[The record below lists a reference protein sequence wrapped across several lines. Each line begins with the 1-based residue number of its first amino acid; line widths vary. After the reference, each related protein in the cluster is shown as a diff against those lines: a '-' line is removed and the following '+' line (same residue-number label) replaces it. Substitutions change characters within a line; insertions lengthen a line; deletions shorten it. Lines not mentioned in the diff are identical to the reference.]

1 MSCHGNLG
9 IFHALDNLT
18 AAFALVT
25 ALTAA
30 DCEENDLCDEAS
42 LVTLKKEFA
51 IANVSGSDTVS
62 LNIVNAEPVN
72 VMVF

>member
-1 MSCHGNLG
+1 MG
-9 IFHALDNLT
+9 ALAFLTHLT
-18 AAFALVT
+18 AASVLVT
-25 ALTAA
+25 ALTDA

-51 IANVSGSDTVS
+51 IENVSGSDTVS
-62 LNIVNAEPVN
+62 FNIAKAEPVN